1 MKRSQQ
7 GSVGVNLGSIFYEVD
22 GPVDPAGRGIAL
34 IHAGIADYRMW
45 DAQFPVFTERYRVV
59 RYDQRGFGHS
69 TTPKG
74 EYAFRWDLDA
84 VLRTMHIERAHLI
97 GTSLGGGVA
106 LDYALTYPEKVAS
119 LVLVGSALGG
129 SEPSDYLRE
138 RWKQMGEAFERDG
151 LDAVNELELRLWV
164 DGQGRSRMAESTCS
178 GERVREMNRGV
189 LEREEEN
196 DAKGV
201 LNRLDPAAIDR
212 LGEIAV
218 PTLVIVGDRDVPDI
232 LANADRLVAGIAG
245 ARKVVLPDVAH
256 LPPMERPDEFNRLVL
271 DFLGAR

>member
-1 MKRSQQ
+1 
-7 GSVGVNLGSIFYEVD
+7 
-22 GPVDPAGRGIAL
+22 
-34 IHAGIADYRMW
+34 
-45 DAQFPVFTERYRVV
+45 
-59 RYDQRGFGHS
+59 
-69 TTPKG
+69 
-74 EYAFRWDLDA
+74 
-84 VLRTMHIERAHLI
+84 
-97 GTSLGGGVA
+97 
-106 LDYALTYPEKVAS
+106 
-119 LVLVGSALGG
+119 
-129 SEPSDYLRE
+129 
-138 RWKQMGEAFERDG
+138 
-151 LDAVNELELRLWV
+151 
-164 DGQGRSRMAESTCS
+164 
-178 GERVREMNRGV
+178 VREMNRGV

-196 DAKGV
+196 DTKGV